1 MRILLFGATG
11 QVGGELRSL
20 DWGFPV
26 EITAPG
32 RHEADVAVPGD
43 AGGAVQAADPD
54 LVINAS
60 AYTAVDRAES
70 EPDRAMAVNCAGP
83 GEMAGACADA
93 SIPLIHIST
102 DFVFDGAKDGAYSE
116 DDPVNPLGIYGR
128 TKESG
133 ERAVREALDR
143 HIILRTAWVF
153 SAHGQN
159 FVKTMLRLGGER
171 DALGVVDDQ
180 RGCPTSA
187 ATVAGA
193 LAIITRHLARDE
205 TIPWGTYHFCGAGD
219 TTWYGF
225 ARAIFELAEPHM
237 PRRPDL
243 KPIATADYPTPARRP
258 ANSVLACAKI
268 EAAFGVEPRPW
279 RKDLAAVIEQLF
291 SREDTV
297 ENTEQNTE
305 KESTA

>member
-1 MRILLFGATG
+1 MHILLFGATG

-20 DWGFPV
+20 DWDFPA
-26 EITAPG
+26 ELTAPG
-32 RHEADVAVPGD
+32 RHESDLAVSGAAVD
-43 AGGAVQAADPD
+43 AIHAIGPD

-70 EPDRAMAVNCAGP
+70 EPAKAMAVNGEAP
-83 GEMAGACADA
+83 GEMAGACAEL

-102 DFVFDGAKDGAYSE
+102 DFVFDGTQTGPYSE
-116 DDPVNPLGIYGR
+116 GDRVNPLGVYGR

-133 ERAVREALDR
+133 ERAVRAALDR

-159 FVKTMLRLGGER
+159 FVKTMLRLGAER
-171 DALGVVDDQ
+171 DELGVVDDQ

-187 ATVAGA
+187 AAIAGA
-193 LAIITRHLARDE
+193 VAIIAKRFAGDVN
-205 TIPWGTYHFCGAGD
+205 IPWGTYHFCGLGD

-225 ARAIFELAEPHM
+225 AKAIFDLAAPHM
-237 PRRPDL
+237 PRRPYL

-268 EAAFGVEPRPW
+268 EASFGIVPGPW
-279 RKDLAAVIEQLF
+279 REGLAAVIERLY
-291 SREDTV
+291 SRK
-297 ENTEQNTE
+297 NLK
-305 KESTA
+305 KEVTS